1 MNRVALDTNVLVM
14 VFREDGASG
23 NALRAVLAR
32 RSAAGTRFAIPV
44 FCIGEFW
51 RVATDR
57 RAMTPVPPVRALAWT
72 DWLLSNGATLLTPG
86 PGYWPILKTL
96 LAAVLPV
103 GTDVFDS
110 QIAALCQ
117 EHGIAEIWTFDRA
130 FVPHSQLRVVNP
142 LALPEARPLLM

>member
-14 VFREDGASG
+14 VFREEGAPGS
-23 NALRAVLAR
+23 ALRTVLANH
-32 RSAAGTRFAIPV
+32 SAAGTRFAIPV
-44 FCIGEFW
+44 FCLGEFW

-57 RAMTPVPPVRALAWT
+57 RARAPVPPVRALAWT
-72 DWLLSNGATLLTPG
+72 DWLLSHGATLLTPG
-86 PGYWPILKTL
+86 PAYWPILKTQ
-96 LAAVLPV
+96 LAATLPV

-130 FVPHSQLRVVNP
+130 FVPHSQLRAVNP
-142 LALPEARPLLM
+142 LALPEARRLLM